1 MLEQSVLSPR
11 AYHRHETCLVL
22 FFDIPSRGLAMTIES
37 LSDSAASSTP
47 GIAPVPA
54 PQAGFRVQT
63 RIAHD
68 ADEQARNLQG
78 WHQTYDQL
86 ASGSFV
92 GGLTE
97 LCLDHMQVFVETT
110 SHTLRQTCE
119 VQKDAYWFG
128 IPTRG
133 VGAGRIDAQM
143 IGSDALAFRPGGIE
157 FELLTSS
164 GYEIF
169 GVVVK
174 GDALR
179 RYAAQVEQVSL
190 ADALPDKEVVSI
202 GADRKER
209 LCASLRALLE
219 RSAASGAPLS
229 RSACDSLQAAVLAS
243 LFDAGAL
250 PASCGQMAMPV
261 RARRQS
267 IVSEARDY
275 VLAHRDRAVGVP
287 ELCERLHVSRRTLQ
301 YCFQDVLGMAP
312 AHYVRALRL
321 NGARRDLC
329 NASRDS
335 RSVQDVATA
344 WGFWHLSQFATDY
357 RKLFGMRPSDTL
369 KAAIGAQAATKSRLF
384 AH

>member
-1 MLEQSVLSPR
+1 
-11 AYHRHETCLVL
+11 
-22 FFDIPSRGLAMTIES
+22 MTIEFQNQS
-37 LSDSAASSTP
+37 LT
-47 GIAPVPA
+47 APTHAQQPS
-54 PQAGFRVQT
+54 FCVQT
-63 RIAHD
+63 CVAYD
-68 ADEQARNLQG
+68 ADEQARNLHG

-86 ASGSFV
+86 TAGRFV

-128 IPTRG
+128 IPICREG
-133 VGAGRIDAQM
+133 SGRIDAQV
-143 IGSDALAFRPGGIE
+143 IAGDALAFRPGGIE
-157 FELLTSS
+157 FELLTSA

-174 GDALR
+174 GEVLR
-179 RYAAQVEQVSL
+179 RYAAEVERVGL
-190 ADALPDKEVVSI
+190 ADHLPNTEVVSI
-202 GADRKER
+202 GTARKDR
-209 LCASLRALLE
+209 LCASLRQLLNDG
-219 RSAASGAPLS
+219 AASSTPLS
-229 RSACDSLQAAVLAS
+229 SFARNNLQASVLAS
-243 LFDAGAL
+243 LFDVGAL
-250 PASCGQMAMPV
+250 PAAEQVAMPA
-261 RARRQS
+261 RGRRQS
-267 IVSEARDY
+267 IVSEAREY
-275 VLAHRDRAVGVP
+275 VLANRDRAINVP

-312 AHYVRALRL
+312 ATYLRTIRL

-329 NASRDS
+329 NASHET
-335 RSVQDVATA
+335 RSVQDVAAA

-369 KAAIGAQAATKSRLF
+369 KAAIGAHQVTGNRSF

>member
-1 MLEQSVLSPR
+1 
-11 AYHRHETCLVL
+11 
-22 FFDIPSRGLAMTIES
+22 MTIET
-37 LSDSAASSTP
+37 LSDSAANSVP
-47 GIAPVPA
+47 DLAPVPA

-63 RIAHD
+63 RIARD

-128 IPTRG
+128 IPTCAA
-133 VGAGRIDAQM
+133 GAGRIDAQM

-174 GDALR
+174 RDVLR
-179 RYAAQVEQVSL
+179 RYAAEVEQVGL
-190 ADALPDKEVVSI
+190 ADALPDQEVVSI
-202 GADRKER
+202 GVDRKER

-229 RSACDSLQAAVLAS
+229 RPACDSLQAAVLAS

-250 PASCGQMAMPV
+250 PASSGQMAMPV

-369 KAAIGAQAATKSRLF
+369 KAALGAHAATKSRPF